1 MNNFGN
7 VSRYL
12 KYLEQSNF
20 FYFYILLFCF
30 FVFGVG
36 GILPLSLNFF
46 KKVAAINE
54 MNILISNFEKKEED
68 RKLFASQY
76 QDVSPYLYYL
86 DLYMPED
93 INSEDYLTSLNA
105 VVSNKGFSIRRFIP
119 KGGVSNNTLDININI
134 DGYGDLPELVKEIE
148 ALKRVTK
155 INSLEINKIKGRER
169 FDLGLQIFSR

>member
-7 VSRYL
+7 VSRYI

-30 FVFGVG
+30 FIFGVG
-36 GILPLSLNFF
+36 GVLPLSLNFV
-46 KKVAAINE
+46 KKIATINE
-54 MNILISNFEKKEED
+54 MNMLIDNFEKKEED
-68 RKLFASQY
+68 RTLFVSQY
-76 QDVSPYLYYL
+76 QDVSSYLYYL

-105 VVSNKGFSIRRFIP
+105 VVSNKGFSIKRFTP
-119 KGGVSNNTLDININI
+119 KGAVTNDSLEININI
-134 DGYGDLPELVKEIE
+134 EGYGDLPELVKEIE

-155 INSLEINKIKGRER
+155 INSVEINKVKGRER